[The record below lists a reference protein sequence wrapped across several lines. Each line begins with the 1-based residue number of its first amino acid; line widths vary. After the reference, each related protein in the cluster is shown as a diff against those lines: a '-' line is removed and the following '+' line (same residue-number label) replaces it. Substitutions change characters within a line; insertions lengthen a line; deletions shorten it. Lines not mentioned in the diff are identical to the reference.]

1 MSRDGRSGGTRDRW
15 KRSDAAWR
23 DPAKIISLWSDAGRA
38 DPNLLKYKVNGAW
51 WDVLEQTGATLLVTR
66 EYEHLAIAMS
76 CARGRPRMSYIEVP
90 HPSGIAIDRR
100 TGRVWMA
107 STRNPNQ
114 VIEFQPVADNSGRRD
129 GSATSH
135 ARGTLVPVRTWFV
148 PGRTYLH
155 ELALIGGTL
164 FGNAVGM
171 NTVARLD
178 PSGALVPEWW
188 PACIDGKR
196 GKPRFESNY
205 LQLNSIAAG
214 KTVHTSFF
222 SASAEK
228 IGTRRPGHQNFPVDG
243 RGVIFSGE
251 SREPVCRGLTRP
263 HSARLHRSRIWVDNS
278 GYGEVGYVDG
288 ERFACVTAVPA
299 WTRGLC
305 FHGSIA
311 FVGASRVIP
320 RFSNYA
326 PGLDVDKTVCGVF
339 AIDARQGAVLGSITW
354 PGGNQV
360 FAVDWIPGAR
370 GGHFPFEPSR
380 KNTVK
385 RASDL
390 FYSYDTQ
397 LRKEQSR

>member
-1 MSRDGRSGGTRDRW
+1 VRSERRSGGMRENW
-15 KRSDAAWR
+15 KQSDAAWR
-23 DPAKIISLWSDAGRA
+23 DPAEIISLWSDAGHVK
-38 DPNLLKYKVNGAW
+38 PGLLKHKVAGNW
-51 WDVLEQTGATLLVTR
+51 WDVLDQTGVTLLVTR

-76 CARGRPRMSYIEVP
+76 CNRGRPRTSYIEVP
-90 HPSGIAIDRR
+90 HPSGIAINRR

-107 STRNPNQ
+107 STRNPNH
-114 VIEFQPVADNSGRRD
+114 VIEFRPVTADSGHLKRD
-129 GSATSH
+129 ATSH
-135 ARGTLVPVRTWFV
+135 ARDTLVPARTWFL

-164 FGNAVGM
+164 YGNAVGM
-171 NTVARLD
+171 NAVTRLD
-178 PSGALVPEWW
+178 PEGALAPEWW

-196 GKPRFESNY
+196 GKPRFENNY

-214 KTVHTSFF
+214 KTVRTSFF

-228 IGTRRPGHQNFPVDG
+228 IGARRPGHQNFPVDR
-243 RGVIFSGE
+243 RGVIFSGKT
-251 SREPVCRGLTRP
+251 REPVCRGLTRP
-263 HSARLHRSRIWVDNS
+263 HSARLYRSRIWVDNS

-288 ERFACVTAVPA
+288 ERFACVTAIPA

-326 PGLDVDKTVCGVF
+326 PGLDVGKTVCGVF
-339 AIDARQGAVLGSITW
+339 AIDARQGEVLGSITW

-360 FAVDWIPGAR
+360 FAVDWIPGSR
-370 GGHFPFEPSR
+370 GGHFPFEPSD

-385 RASDL
+385 RATDL
-390 FYSYDTQ
+390 FYSYQTQ
-397 LRKEQSR
+397 FRKEQSR